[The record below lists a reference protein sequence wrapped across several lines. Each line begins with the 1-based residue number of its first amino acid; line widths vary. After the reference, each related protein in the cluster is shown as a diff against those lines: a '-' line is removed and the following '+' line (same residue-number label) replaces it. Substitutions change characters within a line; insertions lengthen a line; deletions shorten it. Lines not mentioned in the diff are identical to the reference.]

1 MKQYVFATLCALLIS
16 FQLFSQNIVLPENM
30 INFLKE
36 DFNHEESCFPSLT
49 TIDNY
54 FIVNNGDYLM
64 SRNNAE
70 TEYAVL
76 VSNENLI
83 DDFYL
88 RTSIKLGPS
97 PNKRSSAGIILKAQ
111 KNGNGAIVFEINRR
125 NEFRI
130 KQLLETNT
138 YKYLSGKSR
147 NEGWVKNRL
156 VNREGKYNYIE
167 IKSINNI
174 YDIYINNHFLTSLF
188 VPNLKSGKMG
198 IMISQDAKAR
208 ISNFYIDI
216 IPTNKNQLID
226 QQYEEKS
233 LIVLNNRITE
243 LKSENQSLINS
254 NQRLKNELS
263 ILENNAISSEKLKRS
278 NKSIDSLNQI
288 LVNLELKLKSANNLI
303 LAQNEEAK
311 KNTDAVN
318 SENLELKQKI
328 INLNNNIINI
338 ESEITSI
345 KDQNTKEKNDKNNKI
360 EEISS
365 ENSKLKSENSK
376 LKSENSKLKSENSK
390 VKSEKLNKEKEYSNI
405 NKQLKELKNK
415 SNNLKR
421 EIDKNKS
428 KSDEQIKVL
437 RTTIKNKDSEIDAI
451 NSDLSSYKKQLN
463 SINRDYPNLD
473 LVYNNNK
480 SLKIKLNKKEEE
492 ILNLISKINNLE
504 TQMQDI
510 TNERELQNKIDN
522 EKTEEINHLKSTID
536 KLHVKIENMEEVLIY
551 KGFKEEGINSNDVI
565 AKNTEKK
572 EKEVRE
578 RIYSVQIGTY
588 GNKINIEQFKGLL
601 DVFYYDSNNGTFLYM
616 SGKFNNSNE
625 AIDHKKKLIK
635 MGYDDS
641 FIVEL
646 INK

>member
-1 MKQYVFATLCALLIS
+1 MKQSVFTTLCPLLIS
-16 FQLFSQNIVLPENM
+16 FQLFAQNIVLPENM

-76 VSNENLI
+76 VSNDQLI
-83 DDFYL
+83 DDFHL

-125 NEFRI
+125 NEFRV

-147 NEGWVKNRL
+147 NEGWVKNKL
-156 VNREGKYNYIE
+156 VNKEGKYNYIE

-174 YDIYINNHFLTSLF
+174 YDIYINNHFLTTLF

-198 IMISQDAKAR
+198 VMISKDAKAR

-216 IPTNKNQLID
+216 IPKNKNKLID

-243 LKSENQSLINS
+243 LKSENQSLINT

-263 ILENNAISSEKLKRS
+263 ILENNSISSEKLKRS

-288 LVNLELKLKSANNLI
+288 LGKLKSENNLI
-303 LAQNEEAK
+303 STQTEEAK
-311 KNTDAVN
+311 RINNEIKI
-318 SENLELKQKI
+318 ENIELKQKI
-328 INLNNNIINI
+328 INLNNNITNI

-345 KDQNTKEKNDKNNKI
+345 KDQNTKDKNDKNNKI
-360 EEISS
+360 DLISS

-376 LKSENSKLKSENSK
+376 LKS
-390 VKSEKLNKEKEYSNI
+390 
-405 NKQLKELKNK
+405 
-415 SNNLKR
+415 
-421 EIDKNKS
+421 
-428 KSDEQIKVL
+428 
-437 RTTIKNKDSEIDAI
+437 
-451 NSDLSSYKKQLN
+451 
-463 SINRDYPNLD
+463 
-473 LVYNNNK
+473 
-480 SLKIKLNKKEEE
+480 
-492 ILNLISKINNLE
+492 
-504 TQMQDI
+504 
-510 TNERELQNKIDN
+510 
-522 EKTEEINHLKSTID
+522 
-536 KLHVKIENMEEVLIY
+536 
-551 KGFKEEGINSNDVI
+551 
-565 AKNTEKK
+565 
-572 EKEVRE
+572 
-578 RIYSVQIGTY
+578 
-588 GNKINIEQFKGLL
+588 
-601 DVFYYDSNNGTFLYM
+601 
-616 SGKFNNSNE
+616 
-625 AIDHKKKLIK
+625 
-635 MGYDDS
+635 
-641 FIVEL
+641 
-646 INK
+646 